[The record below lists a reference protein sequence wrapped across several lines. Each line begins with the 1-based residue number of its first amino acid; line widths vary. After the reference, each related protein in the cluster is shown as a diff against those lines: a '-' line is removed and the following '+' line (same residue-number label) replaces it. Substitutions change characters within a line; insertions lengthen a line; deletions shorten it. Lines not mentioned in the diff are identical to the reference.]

1 MNTKTLIAAL
11 FATAISAS
19 AFAQTT
25 PQTTITT
32 PGTNTP
38 KIDAR
43 QANQEKRIAQGQAS
57 GALTD
62 KEATRLQN
70 RETRL
75 TNAEAAAKA
84 DGTVTKKERTKLK
97 HMENKDSRAIKRQKH
112 DAQVK
117 PVSSTTPP
125 TP

>member
-1 MNTKTLIAAL
+1 MNTKTLIASL
-11 FATAISAS
+11 FVTAISAS

-25 PQTTITT
+25 PST

-43 QANQEKRIAQGQAS
+43 HANQEKRIAQGQAS
-57 GALTD
+57 GALTN
-62 KEATRLQN
+62 KEAAHLQN
-70 RETRL
+70 REARL

-84 DGTVTKKERTKLK
+84 DGTVTQKERTKLK

-117 PVSSTTPP
+117 PASPTTPP
-125 TP
+125 AP

>member
-25 PQTTITT
+25 LQTTIAA

-43 QANQEKRIAQGQAS
+43 
-57 GALTD
+57 
-62 KEATRLQN
+62 
-70 RETRL
+70 
-75 TNAEAAAKA
+75 
-84 DGTVTKKERTKLK
+84 
-97 HMENKDSRAIKRQKH
+97 
-112 DAQVK
+112 
-117 PVSSTTPP
+117 
-125 TP
+125 